1 MNIFNSEVILSK
13 KRWVWIDSDKGI
25 SILLVGFGHCLL
37 VLRDHGLNLNDYP
50 TINYISLFL
59 YGFRMPLF
67 FIISGIFIAS
77 GLKRKGVNG
86 YVANRADTIL
96 YPLILWGIIEITLQ
110 IITARYTYNGITP
123 MYYVY
128 LLIDPRKTGHFWYLN
143 TLFCIGIIYAWLR
156 GTFKV
161 KPWIQVVI
169 GGVLY
174 LISAYLHV
182 NEING
187 GFLTDICEF
196 YLFFSLGDLISN
208 TLLKEENVKRF
219 ASLKVFFCLLVV
231 FLFIQYHFARI
242 NLHGGP
248 DGINYVER
256 KMPFFFLLEALIGC
270 TISINFSFLLQKYNA
285 LSFLRVIGFH
295 SLFIYCMQII
305 VMTITRVVLVNIFKI
320 TYIPVLV
327 FTIWVS
333 GIAIPMLFYNLCMKL
348 NIWWLFTFRKPE
360 KQKPTFVPAVLEK
373 MALKQLS

>member
-1 MNIFNSEVILSK
+1 MNILNSESILSK

-37 VLRDHGLNLNDYP
+37 VLRNHDLNLDSYP

-77 GLKRKGVNG
+77 GLKRKGLNG
-86 YVANRADTIL
+86 YIANRADTIL
-96 YPLILWGIIEITLQ
+96 YPLVLWGAIEITLQ
-110 IITARYTYNGITP
+110 ILTSRYTNNGITP
-123 MYYVY
+123 MYYLD

-143 TLFCIGIIYAWLR
+143 TLFCIGVIYAILR
-156 GTFKV
+156 AKLNI
-161 KPWIQVVI
+161 KPPVQVII
-169 GGVLY
+169 GIVLY
-174 LISAYLHV
+174 FISAYIHI
-182 NEING
+182 NELNA

-208 TLLKEENVKRF
+208 VLLEEKNARRF
-219 ASLKVFFCLLVV
+219 SSFKVFIPLLIL

-242 NLHGGP
+242 NLHGGL

-256 KMPFFFLLEALIGC
+256 KMPFFFLLEALVGC

-285 LSFLRVIGFH
+285 LNFLRVIGFH

-320 TYIPVLV
+320 TYIPVLIL
-327 FTIWVS
+327 TIWVS
-333 GIAIPMLFYNLCMKL
+333 GTFVPMLFYDLCMRL
-348 NIWWLFTFRKPE
+348 NIWWLFTLRKPE
-360 KQKPTFVPAVLEK
+360 KPQVASYKEKTILE
-373 MALKQLS
+373 SVS